1 MQRLRR
7 TLVWL
12 SRIHHCRGFGIQSPT
27 DYRFVRYVINEH
39 WPYYR
44 YADLAREVTGISG
57 TQRKLCELCFRLANY
72 CQADWFVDI
81 YPATDAYATY
91 VTAGC
96 SKTNVCRVSQEGV
109 KLRLADPKKPCLVR
123 VACQEDK
130 VSMLSGLLH
139 GCASGTVVMVEGIKK
154 DRAARRQWKAFMALP
169 EVGASYD
176 LYYCGIII
184 ADNRRYKK
192 NYIINF

>member
-7 TLVWL
+7 AVIWL
-12 SRIHHCRGFGIQSPT
+12 SRISYCRGFGIQSPT

-44 YADLAREVTGISG
+44 YAELDREITGISH
-57 TQRKLCELCFRLANY
+57 TQRRLCRLCFRLANY

-81 YPATDAYATY
+81 FPATDAYAAY

-96 SKTNVCRVSQEGV
+96 KKTKIFPICQEGV
-109 KLRLADPKKPCLVR
+109 ALRLADPQQPCLVR
-123 VACQEDK
+123 ASCHDGVEP
-130 VSMLSGLLH
+130 MLSSLLH
-139 GCASGTVVMVEGIKK
+139 DCAPGTVVMVEGIKK
-154 DRAARRQWKAFMALP
+154 GRTARRLWKTLTAFS

-176 LYYCGIII
+176 LYDCGIII

>member
-7 TLVWL
+7 AFVWL

-27 DYRFVRYVINEH
+27 DYRFERYVINER

-44 YADLAREVTGISG
+44 YADLARELPGISAM
-57 TQRKLCELCFRLANY
+57 QRRLCELCFRLANY
-72 CQADWFVDI
+72 CQAEWFVDI
-81 YPATDAYATY
+81 FPETEAYAAY
-91 VTAGC
+91 VSAAC
-96 SKTNVCRVSQEGV
+96 SRTKVCKVCQEGV
-109 KLRLADPKKPCLVR
+109 ALRLAHPEKPCLVR
-123 VACQEDK
+123 ASCREGVE
-130 VSMLSGLLH
+130 SMLRGLLH
-139 GCASGTVVMVEGIKK
+139 ESAPGTVVMLEGIRTS
-154 DRAARRQWKAFMALP
+154 RAARRMWKALLSLP
-169 EVGASYD
+169 QVGASYD